1 MSLVHLQAYQH
12 RFWGKSRP
20 TGVDQLLDDIKDR
33 CGITGIHISA
43 HTFRHTFA
51 RIYLEQGGDIYKL
64 SLLMGHSD
72 IDVTQEYLKDFRKR
86 AALQGYDKFS
96 AVSAMEVFS

>member
-1 MSLVHLQAYQH
+1 M
-12 RFWGKSRP
+12 
-20 TGVDQLLDDIKDR
+20 LDDIKER
-33 CGITGIHISA
+33 AGITGVRVSA

-72 IDVTQEYLKDFRKR
+72 IKVTQEYLKDFRKR
-86 AALQGYDKFS
+86 AARQDHDKFS
-96 AVSAMEVFS
+96 AVAALDVLSKRKRAKGKQQSS